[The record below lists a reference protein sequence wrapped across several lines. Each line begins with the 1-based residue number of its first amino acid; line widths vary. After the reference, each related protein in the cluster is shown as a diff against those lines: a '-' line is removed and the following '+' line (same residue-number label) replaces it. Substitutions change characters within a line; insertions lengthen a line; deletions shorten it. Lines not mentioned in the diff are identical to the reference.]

1 MKYGFQILFGKK
13 YQETATRMYVCLRSR
28 TIKLLSERR
37 RKSSWSWIWEWFLK
51 YDIKSTDKKRKNRK
65 IGLYQNLKLLFIKGR
80 CCESEKTTME
90 WEKIF
95 ADLQLT
101 RG

>member
-1 MKYGFQILFGKK
+1 MTSKAQ
-13 YQETATRMYVCLRSR
+13 T
-28 TIKLLSERR
+28 
-37 RKSSWSWIWEWFLK
+37 
-51 YDIKSTDKKRKNRK
+51 KKRKNRK